1 MVTFARRLYR
11 IVKFVGAYCAL
22 LLLVLLIFVAMLTK
36 FFVLYCILP
45 AFIFFSVFTIAMRER
60 DRNFRVREIMR
71 DVFSWTIRQ

>member
-1 MVTFARRLYR
+1 MVTFASRFYR
-11 IVKFVGAYCAL
+11 IVKFAGAYCAL

-45 AFIFFSVFTIAMRER
+45 VFIFFTVFTIAMRER